1 MAHLLNEPD
10 ARARPDTREKALADA
25 QARRTRAPPALR
37 GPPTP
42 GSVPGTMKIL
52 TTAAAALPVLLVLT
66 APVAGQTTGSEPV
79 RVDDI
84 RWVDPPPAASP
95 GVEHRTFESRSMG
108 REVGY
113 SIYLPPDY
121 QEGEGAPYPVV
132 YWLHG
137 RGGSEGDVRPA
148 AALHRAIESGLSG
161 PMVLVMANGG
171 VASGYIDNPA
181 TGVMGESV
189 VIDELIPHVEAN
201 YSVSTE
207 PGGRGIGGFS
217 MGGGGAIRL
226 VIRHPRSFST
236 ILSVAGVIVGS
247 QELME
252 RNFVVDT
259 ELARSH
265 DPFPN
270 AIDAAARLRAMN
282 VKLLVGSEDS
292 WVAASRRFAAHLTH
306 QNLAVDYA
314 ELPAIGHDLAAYLAE
329 AGDEI
334 FRFFSSNLRAGP

>member
-1 MAHLLNEPD
+1 
-10 ARARPDTREKALADA
+10 
-25 QARRTRAPPALR
+25 
-37 GPPTP
+37 
-42 GSVPGTMKIL
+42 MKIL
-52 TTAAAALPVLLVLT
+52 TPAAAALPLLLIP
-66 APVAGQTTGSEPV
+66 ASPALGQTTGSEPV

-84 RWVDPPPAASP
+84 RWVDPPPSTSP
-95 GVEHRTFESRSMG
+95 GVEHRTFQSRSMG

-113 SIYLPPDY
+113 SIFLPRGYP
-121 QEGEGAPYPVV
+121 EGEGAPYPVV

-148 AALHRAIESGLSG
+148 AALHRAIESGSAG
-161 PMVLVMANGG
+161 PIVLVMANGG

-226 VIRHPRSFST
+226 AIRNPRSFST
-236 ILSVAGVIVGS
+236 VLSVAGVIVGY

-270 AIDAAARLRAMN
+270 AIDAVPYLRALN

-292 WVAASRRFAAHLTH
+292 WAAASRRFAAHLTH

-314 ELPAIGHDLAAYLAE
+314 ELPGIGHDLGAYLEE
-329 AGDEI
+329 AGGEI
-334 FRFFSSNLRAGP
+334 FRFLSSSLGAGR

>member
-1 MAHLLNEPD
+1 MKTLTP
-10 ARARPDTREKALADA
+10 TVGAL
-25 QARRTRAPPALR
+25 PALL
-37 GPPTP
+37 
-42 GSVPGTMKIL
+42 IL
-52 TTAAAALPVLLVLT
+52 ASPVL
-66 APVAGQTTGSEPV
+66 GQGAGSEPV

-84 RWVDPPPAASP
+84 RWVDPPSSASP
-95 GVEHRTFESRSMG
+95 GIEHGTFASRSMG

-113 SIYLPPDY
+113 SIYLPPGY
-121 QEGEGAPYPVV
+121 PEEGAPYPVV

-137 RGGSEGDVRPA
+137 RGGSEGDTRPA
-148 AALHRAIESGLSG
+148 AALHRAIESGATG
-161 PMVLVMANGG
+161 AIVLVMANGG

-201 YSVSTE
+201 YSVSTD

-217 MGGGGAIRL
+217 MGGGGAMRL
-226 VIRHPRSFST
+226 AIRHPRSFST
-236 ILSVAGVIVGS
+236 VLSLAGVLVGY

-252 RNFVVDT
+252 RNFIVDAG
-259 ELARSH
+259 LARSH

-270 AIDAAARLRAMN
+270 AIDAVPRLRAMN
-282 VKLLVGSEDS
+282 VKLLVGTEDS

-306 QNLAVDYA
+306 QNLAIDYS
-314 ELPAIGHDLAAYLAE
+314 ELPGLGHDLSAYLDE

-334 FRFFSSNLRAGP
+334 FRFLSSNLEAGR